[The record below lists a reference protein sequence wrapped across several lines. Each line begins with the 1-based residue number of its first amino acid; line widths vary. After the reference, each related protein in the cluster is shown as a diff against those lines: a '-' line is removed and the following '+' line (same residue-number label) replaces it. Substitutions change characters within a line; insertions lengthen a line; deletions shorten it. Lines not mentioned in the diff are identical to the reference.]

1 MKKMI
6 EKLKK
11 SSLFCK
17 LMLTY
22 SFLLIIAVICLLV
35 WEWGALEDYQSDYDT
50 RYAEAEEKA
59 SKGNITCI
67 EEYVAQYT
75 KELHGK
81 LLLENLKNDSL
92 FYTSEEFAQ
101 YKLNQLDFNNISY
114 KKNDKNYTETRPVYD
129 ILAGEEIIATVT
141 LGVGEIDE
149 FGFNSWKINGTSVD
163 ASVDASAKVEL
174 VVENGMKVYIGEKEV
189 PDTFITETKTI
200 AKNIYDRI
208 VKLTGVE
215 EKLYVYKVEGLL
227 NEDDLKVVDEA
238 GSEIMYVENDGVR
251 QYISRPDEAIT
262 KECTEYADVIV
273 KAYINYTNR
282 WSTMNQMLAYTVN
295 GSAAASAIK
304 RADASVV
311 FTRKPSKID
320 YTSRVIDNIH
330 KVSEDLFYCDVDY
343 KIQKIV
349 YGKPVDECIK
359 FTLLIRKQG
368 GSWLLEDM
376 AYNE

>member
-17 LMLTY
+17 LMLIY

-129 ILAGEEIIATVT
+129 ILAGEEVIATVT

-174 VVENGMKVYIGEKEV
+174 VVENGMKVYIC
-189 PDTFITETKTI
+189 
-200 AKNIYDRI
+200 
-208 VKLTGVE
+208 
-215 EKLYVYKVEGLL
+215 
-227 NEDDLKVVDEA
+227 A
-238 GSEIMYVENDGVR
+238 GCYARCWWASSSVR
-251 QYISRPDEAIT
+251 NGNTPTAPPACAPI
-262 KECTEYADVIV
+262 C
-273 KAYINYTNR
+273 
-282 WSTMNQMLAYTVN
+282 WSPWA
-295 GSAAASAIK
+295 
-304 RADASVV
+304 
-311 FTRKPSKID
+311 
-320 YTSRVIDNIH
+320 
-330 KVSEDLFYCDVDY
+330 
-343 KIQKIV
+343 
-349 YGKPVDECIK
+349 PVW
-359 FTLLIRKQG
+359 
-368 GSWLLEDM
+368 S
-376 AYNE
+376 

>member
-17 LMLTY
+17 LMLIY

-129 ILAGEEIIATVT
+129 ILAGEEVIATVT

-189 PDTFITETKTI
+189 SDTFIIETKTI
-200 AKNIYDRI
+200 ATNIYDRI

-251 QYISRPDEAIT
+251 QYISRPDEAT
-262 KECTEYADVIV
+262 AKEYTEYADVIV

-320 YTSRVIDNIH
+320 YTSKVIDNIH